1 MYPVLKYISLTRN
14 FLQLQS
20 RNTTRV
26 TSVVGKDQVFTYNV
40 KVINSLKKSI
50 YSIKHLVNRHQF
62 STLSDLVRCVKEGI
76 SGMKDDVLG
85 YIEPGH
91 GQKGKLREL
100 TTDDD
105 LKEMYVLYKR
115 KQEILLWC
123 YGDVGEQTGF
133 NPPPQRKRKQASNT
147 DAPPPGKRQA
157 IAKSI
162 NEVEDIIKKLKE
174 KHGDAYSVEKLNCW
188 AHMLNVGK
196 HSSYEEP
203 PDFPFFK
210 KCKKKVQINDKV
222 AASPSGPTCN
232 SPSKRV
238 GLRTQCI
245 DQLSKWH
252 ELLNAGAID
261 QTQYDELKETIL
273 GDIKKM

>member
-1 MYPVLKYISLTRN
+1 
-14 FLQLQS
+14 
-20 RNTTRV
+20 
-26 TSVVGKDQVFTYNV
+26 
-40 KVINSLKKSI
+40 
-50 YSIKHLVNRHQF
+50 
-62 STLSDLVRCVKEGI
+62 
-76 SGMKDDVLG
+76 MKDDVLG

-133 NPPPQRKRKQASNT
+133 NPPQRKRKQASNT
-147 DAPPPGKRQA
+147 AAPPPSGKRQA

-188 AHMLNVGK
+188 AHMLNVSK

-210 KCKKKVQINDKV
+210 KCKEKVQVKDKV
-222 AASPSGPTCN
+222 AASPSGSTMSN